1 MSVYRA
7 SRHALDAFAPAVGWT
22 RRAALAIALLGAAPS
37 ALVVYELL
45 TDHDCDKRSTPHFE
59 LVALVVLLA
68 LALGAAG
75 VKLQRKIAAR
85 IARRHRAR
93 SRFRSV
99 ALASLAVWPAV
110 LLALANCATAF
121 VIDFAATFKICIDV
135 DPTRAFFPLGC

>member
-7 SRHALDAFAPAVGWT
+7 SRHALDAFAPALGWT

-37 ALVVYELL
+37 VRVLYDLL
-45 TDHDCDKRSTPHFE
+45 TDHDCDKQSTPHLE
-59 LVALVVLLA
+59 SVALVVLLA
-68 LALGAAG
+68 FGLGAAG

-85 IARRHRAR
+85 IARRPRAR

-110 LLALANCATAF
+110 LFALANCAAALF
-121 VIDFAATFKICIDV
+121 IDFAATFKICFDADV
-135 DPTRAFFPLGC
+135 TRAFFPAGC